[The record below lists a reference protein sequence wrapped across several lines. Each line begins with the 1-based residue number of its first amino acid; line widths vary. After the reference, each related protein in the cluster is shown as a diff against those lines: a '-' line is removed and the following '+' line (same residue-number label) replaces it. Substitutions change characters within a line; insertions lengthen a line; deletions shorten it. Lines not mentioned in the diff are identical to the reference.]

1 MRMIIKKY
9 INIFLIVFP
18 SIVSSQSL
26 QEIEKLKS
34 EYSKILERQSL
45 QKSVDIQEAESRA
58 KSIALPDKLVY
69 SRKDVESLLVNTQK
83 LLEELKFLKDTSDIT
98 KYIGYEIFSKRDSIP
113 FWQNLPVPKAYK
125 LGPGDEVVI
134 SLWGEVNLHVNETI
148 NRDGQIY
155 VEKIGI
161 LYLGDKTLESAKE
174 YVFKRLS
181 KLYSTLSNDKPKTF
195 FDLSLGDLK
204 SLNVHF
210 VGYVNLPGIHMI
222 HPFSNVINSL
232 LQAGGVQ
239 NKGSLR
245 NIQLIRDGQII
256 AKVDIY
262 NYLFYGKSISD
273 IKLLDQDVVY
283 IPPRNNTVAVT
294 GQVLKPGYFE
304 SIENESLD
312 RIIDYAGGFNYTAS
326 KQGFLYRKSTKRQSF
341 LIDLNEK
348 NEFNALD
355 GDSIFIPKKI
365 EVIDFIEISG
375 QVKNPGKYPFF
386 ENINLKKLINLT
398 QSLDDEEFLKTIDF
412 ENIILTRK
420 NENGKAPTIIKLDY
434 DEDTNLKNRDRINVG
449 LKEYNKPLKNVK
461 ITGEIVTPGLYPLS
475 KEATLEDL
483 LQISGGYTA
492 DALVD
497 GIEIFRDSVKIAWE
511 NNNFILSDNDSLHVL
526 QKSGLILVKGEVN
539 SPGYI
544 SYKKR
549 YTIKKYIN
557 LAGGYSPFAQKS
569 DVYIIYPNG
578 TAVPL
583 SRFRSPKVKEGSTI
597 IINERM
603 ISNSSSQQTGWQ
615 IFSSLTSQAGNIATT
630 LLTISIL
637 ANQTSGQ

>member
-1 MRMIIKKY
+1 MSTAK
-9 INIFLIVFP
+9 FLKDNLCK
-18 SIVSSQSL
+18 SL
-26 QEIEKLKS
+26 STYKKLK
-34 EYSKILERQSL
+34 
-45 QKSVDIQEAESRA
+45 SRA

-375 QVKNPGKYPFF
+375 QVKNP
-386 ENINLKKLINLT
+386 ENIL
-398 QSLDDEEFLKTIDF
+398 FLKI
-412 ENIILTRK
+412 
-420 NENGKAPTIIKLDY
+420 
-434 DEDTNLKNRDRINVG
+434 
-449 LKEYNKPLKNVK
+449 
-461 ITGEIVTPGLYPLS
+461 
-475 KEATLEDL
+475 
-483 LQISGGYTA
+483 
-492 DALVD
+492 
-497 GIEIFRDSVKIAWE
+497 
-511 NNNFILSDNDSLHVL
+511 
-526 QKSGLILVKGEVN
+526 
-539 SPGYI
+539 
-544 SYKKR
+544 
-549 YTIKKYIN
+549 
-557 LAGGYSPFAQKS
+557 
-569 DVYIIYPNG
+569 
-578 TAVPL
+578 
-583 SRFRSPKVKEGSTI
+583 
-597 IINERM
+597 
-603 ISNSSSQQTGWQ
+603 
-615 IFSSLTSQAGNIATT
+615 
-630 LLTISIL
+630 
-637 ANQTSGQ
+637 